1 MQYTITCTT
10 PISHAVTRLE
20 GTAVNGAFL
29 VVDVVTRLFDEIAV
43 GTKLDLELGSHT
55 KSYDMNAQVV
65 SAASGCILAS
75 YGGLLLRVDHGIVES
90 DMPFSGAIL
99 KASLSSA
106 NTRESNK
113 RARCV
118 AYTGSDCTHSI
129 NFAPPDENT
138 DASL

>member
-1 MQYTITCTT
+1 M
-10 PISHAVTRLE
+10 
-20 GTAVNGAFL
+20 NGAFL

-43 GTKLDLELGSHT
+43 GTKLDLELGYHT

-75 YGGLLLRVDHGIVES
+75 YGGLLLRVDHGIAES